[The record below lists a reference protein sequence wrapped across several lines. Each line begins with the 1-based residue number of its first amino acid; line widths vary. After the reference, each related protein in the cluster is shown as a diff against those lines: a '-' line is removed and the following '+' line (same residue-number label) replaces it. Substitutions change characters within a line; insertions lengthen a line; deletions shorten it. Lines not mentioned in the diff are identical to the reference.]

1 MAAIVGEERYVFET
15 DWYDQQAAVVRQYRV
30 TYYPGDQTVE
40 MVRSF
45 YTLSNQIQY
54 DSKNKRI
61 FLKRYPQSGI
71 DMKALYIGAVI
82 VV

>member
-40 MVRSF
+40 MVF
-45 YTLSNQIQY
+45 LLSILLLNNYSTILRTRE
-54 DSKNKRI
+54 S
-61 FLKRYPQSGI
+61 S
-71 DMKALYIGAVI
+71 
-82 VV
+82 